1 MQGFRDF
8 SDIPWSKYNLIMCD
22 PPWVFKNY
30 SAKGEAKNPI
40 SQYNGMTI
48 KQIGDIPMSLY
59 AAEHCILWLWATNPM
74 IDQQMDI
81 LKGWGFKF
89 VTSGAWHKKTK
100 HGKNHF
106 GTGYALRGS
115 GEPYLIGK
123 IGKPKF
129 AKNVRS
135 HFEGKTRENSRKPDE
150 AYVNARTMAMDAEH
164 RLDMFSRQLR
174 PGWDAF
180 GDQYDHF
187 DPYMEA
193 V

>member
-1 MQGFRDF
+1 MQGFREF
-8 SDIPWSKYNLIMCD
+8 SEIPWRTYGLIVAD
-22 PPWVFKNY
+22 PPWIFRNY
-30 SAKGEAKNPI
+30 SAKGEKKNPI
-40 SQYNGMTI
+40 SKYNGMSI
-48 KQIGDIPMSLY
+48 KEIAAIPVSLY
-59 AAEHCILWLWATNPM
+59 AADDCILWLWATNPM
-74 IDQQMDI
+74 LDQQIDI

-100 HGKNHF
+100 HGKDHF

-135 HFEGKTRENSRKPDE
+135 HFAAKAREDSRKPDL
-150 AYVNARTMAMDAEH
+150 AYENAARMAVGAEH
-164 RLDMFSRQLR
+164 RLDLFSRQLR

-180 GDQYDHF
+180 GDQYDWF
-187 DPYMEA
+187 PPYGDE